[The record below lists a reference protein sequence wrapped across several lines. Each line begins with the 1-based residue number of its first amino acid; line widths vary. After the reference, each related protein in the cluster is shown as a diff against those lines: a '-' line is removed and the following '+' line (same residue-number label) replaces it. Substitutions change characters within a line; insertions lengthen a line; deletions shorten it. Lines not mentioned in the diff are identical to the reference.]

1 MSLRLD
7 TDPPTPPPTTPPP
20 VEEGRPLPGDRRR
33 HRWRD
38 FRHAY
43 PGVLATMGLALAI
56 LLAMDGWLLYKRR
69 KYDSEIQRLRS
80 GMTDV
85 ERRRT
90 DMALKAETN
99 RFQVT
104 LELIR
109 RQALIDK
116 DLHLSVSVDSSVM
129 YLEQGGA
136 QLRVMPVQVGAEAT
150 VGTPPDTVRLVAPR
164 GKRTVERVLTGNDSW
179 EVPRWAYQARG
190 LAVPGDR
197 TVKGALG
204 PAAIVL
210 SGGTV
215 IYSMPT
221 AGPLNDS
228 SFVLPGSL
236 RARAGD
242 LRAVLPNLKRGQSV
256 YFY

>member
-7 TDPPTPPPTTPPP
+7 TDNSAPPPPPP
-20 VEEGRPLPGDRRR
+20 IDEERPLPGDRRR
-33 HRWRD
+33 RGWRD

-43 PGVLATMGLALAI
+43 PGVLATMGLALFI
-56 LLAMDGWLLYKRR
+56 LLAMDAWLLYKRR
-69 KYDSEIQRLRS
+69 RYDSEIARLRS

-99 RFQVT
+99 RFQVA

-109 RQALIDK
+109 RQAVIDK

-150 VGTPPDTVRLVAPR
+150 VGTAPDTVKLAPPR
-164 GKRTVERVLTGNDSW
+164 GKRTIERVLGANDSW
-179 EVPRWAYQARG
+179 EVPSWAYQARG

-204 PAAIVL
+204 PAAIVM

-215 IYSMPT
+215 IYSMPS
-221 AGPLNDS
+221 AGPMNDS
-228 SFVLPGSL
+228 AFVLPGSL
-236 RARAGD
+236 RARASD
-242 LRAVLPNLKRGQSV
+242 LKAILPNLKRGQSV

>member
-1 MSLRLD
+1 
-7 TDPPTPPPTTPPP
+7 
-20 VEEGRPLPGDRRR
+20 
-33 HRWRD
+33 
-38 FRHAY
+38 
-43 PGVLATMGLALAI
+43 MGLALVI
-56 LLAMDGWLLYKRR
+56 LLAMDAWLLYKRR
-69 KYDSEIQRLRS
+69 KYDAEIERLRS

-109 RQALIDK
+109 RQAAVDK

-136 QLRVMPVQVGAEAT
+136 QLRVMPVQLGAEAT
-150 VGTPPDTVRLVAPR
+150 VGTGPDTVRLAAPR
-164 GKRTVERVLTGNDSW
+164 GKRTIERVLGASDSW
-179 EVPRWAYQARG
+179 EVPRWAYQERG
-190 LAVPGDR
+190 LAVPADR
-197 TVKGALG
+197 SVKGALG

-215 IYSMPT
+215 IYSMPS

-228 SFVLPGSL
+228 AFVLPGSM
-236 RARAGD
+236 RARAND
-242 LRAVLPNLKRGQSV
+242 LKAILPNIKRGQSV

>member
-7 TDPPTPPPTTPPP
+7 PDQTPPPPPP
-20 VEEGRPLPGDRRR
+20 DDTPLPGDRRR
-33 HRWRD
+33 RGWRD

-43 PGVLATMGLALAI
+43 PGVLATMSLALVI
-56 LLAMDGWLLYKRR
+56 LLAMDGWLLYKRHR
-69 KYDSEIQRLRS
+69 YESEIERLRS

-99 RFQVT
+99 RFQVA

-109 RQALIDK
+109 RQALVDK

-150 VGTPPDTVRLVAPR
+150 VGTAPDTVMLVAPR
-164 GKRTVERVLTGNDSW
+164 GKRTIERVLTGNDSW

-190 LAVPGDR
+190 LAVPADR

-215 IYSMPT
+215 IYSMPS

-228 SFVLPGSL
+228 SFVLPGSM
-236 RARAGD
+236 RARAAD
-242 LRAVLPNLKRGQSV
+242 LRAILPNVKRGQSV